1 MKFGSLF
8 VSKMYQEWRFYYL
21 DYDLL
26 KRLLKEKTLGK
37 EFTEYDEAS
46 FVETFDKEI
55 QKVRE

>member
-1 MKFGSLF
+1 
-8 VSKMYQEWRFYYL
+8 MYQEWRFYYL

-37 EFTEYDEAS
+37 DFTEYDEAS

-55 QKVRE
+55 QKVRK